1 MRSVSVPRAVIM
13 MIGVSPLRRSA
24 RATSRPSPSGR
35 FRSSRTRSGSMRSAT
50 SIALATVVAT
60 VGSNPSRDSALENG
74 SKIDGS
80 SSTNKIRG
88 PVTRATVACRAM
100 AESKAVLITGCSS
113 GIGYATAERLA
124 QNGWTVYATAR
135 DKDKISDLAEKGCKT
150 LSVDVEDDDSM
161 KAAVAEVEQAE
172 GAVGV
177 LVNNAGYSQSGAV
190 ESVPMDKV
198 RKQFETNVFGLVRMT
213 QLVLPGMRK
222 QGWGRIVNL
231 SSMGGKLVFPGGG
244 YYHATKYAVE
254 AVSDALRYEVKG
266 FGVGVVL
273 IEPGLIVT
281 NFGGTAA
288 GSIGN
293 GDSDGEVDA
302 YEDFNKAVGD
312 ATAGIYEGP
321 AARLGGPP
329 EAVAKV
335 IDKAISSKR
344 PKPRYTVTPSAKLLM
359 TQRRLL
365 SDRMWDRMMRS
376 QFPRPGA

>member
-1 MRSVSVPRAVIM
+1 
-13 MIGVSPLRRSA
+13 
-24 RATSRPSPSGR
+24 
-35 FRSSRTRSGSMRSAT
+35 
-50 SIALATVVAT
+50 
-60 VGSNPSRDSALENG
+60 
-74 SKIDGS
+74 
-80 SSTNKIRG
+80 
-88 PVTRATVACRAM
+88 M

-113 GIGYATAERLA
+113 GIGHATAARLA
-124 QNGWTVYATAR
+124 ENGWTVYATAR
-135 DKDKISDLAEKGCKT
+135 NADKLTELAGKGCRT
-150 LSVDVEDDDSM
+150 LSLDVEDEDSM

-177 LVNNAGYSQSGAV
+177 LINNAGYSQSGAV

-198 RKQFETNVFGLVRMT
+198 RKQFDTNVFGLVRMT
-213 QLVLPGMRK
+213 QLVLPGMRR

-254 AVSDALRYEVKG
+254 AISDALRYEVKG

-293 GDSDGEVDA
+293 GSEEGQADA
-302 YEDFNKAVGD
+302 YEKFNKAVGD

-321 AARLGGPP
+321 AAKLGGPP

-344 PKPRYTVTPSAKLLM
+344 PRPRYTVTPSAKLLM
-359 TQRRLL
+359 TQRRLMT
-365 SDRMWDRMMRS
+365 DRMWDRMMRT